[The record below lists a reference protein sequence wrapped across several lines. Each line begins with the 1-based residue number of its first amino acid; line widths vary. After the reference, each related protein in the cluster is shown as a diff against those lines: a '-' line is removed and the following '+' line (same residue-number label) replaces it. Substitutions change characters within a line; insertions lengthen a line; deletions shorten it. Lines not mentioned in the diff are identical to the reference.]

1 VKTLVVLENPERWP
15 LEIPGVEVVPARDYL
30 TRPEFAEERGTRI
43 FNLCRTYHYQ
53 SLGYYVSLLAAARGH
68 RPLPS
73 VETLQDFRLPHLMRQ
88 ADDELDDLIQRSLRH
103 LQGDEFELSIYFGV
117 NLAERYAALAR
128 ALFNLFPAP
137 LLRARFRWRKPEKR
151 WELERLRPIATSD
164 IPESHREFAIARA
177 VEYLGRPPRRQRR
190 KSFPYELAILVD
202 PKEPEPPSNERA
214 IRKFVEAAEDMGID
228 ASVIEPDEIGRIAE
242 FDALFIRETT
252 YVDHHSFRFSR
263 RAEAEGLVVIDDPQS
278 ILRCTNKV
286 FLAEAFARAGV
297 GCPKTLVVGSGDA
310 ERIEREIGLPCV
322 LKVPDSA
329 FSRGVAKAHTLA
341 EMHRQLE
348 EALRGSELA
357 VAQEFVSSDFDWR
370 IGVLAGQPLWSCRY
384 FMAKGHWQI
393 VSRGKKGAE
402 SDRYGRTET
411 ISLDEVPPGVIGE
424 AVRAAALVGDGL
436 YGVDLKTAGERV
448 LVMEVNDNP
457 SLEAGYEDR
466 VLGDDLY
473 LAIMRHFRVRLDAR
487 SERTRA

>member
-1 VKTLVVLENPERWP
+1 MKTLVVLENPERWP
-15 LEIPGVEVVPARDYL
+15 LRIPGVEVVPARDYL
-30 TRPEFAEERGTRI
+30 TQPRFAEERGTRI
-43 FNLCRTYHYQ
+43 FNFCRTYHYQ

-73 VETLQDFRLPHLMRQ
+73 VETLQDLRLPHLMRQ
-88 ADDELDDLIQRSLRH
+88 ADDELDELIQRSLRP
-103 LQGDEFELSIYFGV
+103 LQREEFELSIYFGM
-117 NLAERYAALAR
+117 NLAERYTGLAR

-137 LLRARFRWRKPEKR
+137 FLRARFCWRKSDRR

-164 IPESHREFAIARA
+164 IPESHSAFVIERA
-177 VEYLGRPPRRQRR
+177 VEYLGRPPRQRKR
-190 KSFPYELAILVD
+190 RTFSYDLAILVD

-214 IRKFVEAAEDMGID
+214 IRKFMEAAEDMGID
-228 ASVIEPDEIGRIAE
+228 PSLIEPDEIGRIAE

-286 FLAEAFARAGV
+286 FLAEAFARHGID
-297 GCPKTLVVGSGDA
+297 CPRTLVVGSGDA
-310 ERIEREIGLPCV
+310 LRIEREIGLPCV

-348 EALRGSELA
+348 ESLRGSELA

-370 IGVLAGQPLWSCRY
+370 IGVLAGQALWACRY

-393 VSRGKKGAE
+393 VARDKTGTGSG
-402 SDRYGRTET
+402 RYGRTET
-411 ISLDEVPPGVIGE
+411 VGLEDVPQAVVE
-424 AVRAAALVGDGL
+424 RAVRAAALIGDGL
-436 YGVDLKTAGERV
+436 YGVDLKSSGERV

-487 SERTRA
+487 SERARA

>member
-1 VKTLVVLENPERWP
+1 MKTLVVLENPERWP
-15 LEIPGVEVVPARDYL
+15 LQIPGVEVVPARDYI
-30 TRPEFAEERGTRI
+30 THSEYAEERGTRI

-73 VETLQDFRLPHLMRQ
+73 VETLQDLRLPHLMRQ
-88 ADDELDDLIQRSLRH
+88 ADDELDELIQRSLRP
-103 LQGDEFELSIYFGV
+103 LQGSEFELSIYFGV
-117 NLAERYAALAR
+117 NLAERYRALAR

-137 LLRARFRWRKPEKR
+137 FLRARFVWSKSEKR

-164 IPESHREFAIARA
+164 IPESHREFVLARA
-177 VEYLGRPPRRQRR
+177 VEYLGRRPRQRKR
-190 KSFPYELAILVD
+190 KTFPYDLAILVD

-214 IRKFVEAAEDMGID
+214 IRKFVEAAEEMGID

-242 FDALFIRETT
+242 FDGLFIRETT

-286 FLAEAFARAGV
+286 FLAEAFARHGI
-297 GCPKTLVVGSGDA
+297 GCPKTLVVGAGDA
-310 ERIEREIGLPCV
+310 ARIEREIGLPCV

-329 FSRGVAKAHTLA
+329 FSRGVAKAHSLA

-348 EALRGSELA
+348 EALRDSELA

-384 FMAKGHWQI
+384 FMARGHWQI
-393 VSRGKKGAE
+393 VSRGKHGNGSE
-402 SDRYGRTET
+402 RYGRTET
-411 ISLDEVPPGVIGE
+411 VALDAVPAVVVEE
-424 AVRAAALVGDGL
+424 AVRAAALIGDGL
-436 YGVDLKTAGERV
+436 YGVDLKQAGPRV

-487 SERTRA
+487 SERARG

>member
-1 VKTLVVLENPERWP
+1 
-15 LEIPGVEVVPARDYL
+15 
-30 TRPEFAEERGTRI
+30 
-43 FNLCRTYHYQ
+43 
-53 SLGYYVSLLAAARGH
+53 
-68 RPLPS
+68 
-73 VETLQDFRLPHLMRQ
+73 
-88 ADDELDDLIQRSLRH
+88 
-103 LQGDEFELSIYFGV
+103 
-117 NLAERYAALAR
+117 
-128 ALFNLFPAP
+128 
-137 LLRARFRWRKPEKR
+137 
-151 WELERLRPIATSD
+151 
-164 IPESHREFAIARA
+164 
-177 VEYLGRPPRRQRR
+177 
-190 KSFPYELAILVD
+190 
-202 PKEPEPPSNERA
+202 
-214 IRKFVEAAEDMGID
+214 MGID